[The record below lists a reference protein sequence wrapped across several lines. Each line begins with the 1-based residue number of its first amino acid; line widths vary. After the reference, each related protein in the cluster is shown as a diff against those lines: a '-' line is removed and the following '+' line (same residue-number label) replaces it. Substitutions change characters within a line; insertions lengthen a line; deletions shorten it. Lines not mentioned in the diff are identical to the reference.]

1 VIAIALLGALGRMG
15 RAIEEAAAEAGDVRV
30 RLRLDRA
37 EALAQIPGSS
47 SFPAVYAENRAGAG
61 EGEVLPV
68 SDLAPSLQLGDV
80 VVDFSGPDGTRAA
93 ALACAERGV
102 PLVSGTTGLSPE
114 HEEAVRQAARRV
126 AVLRAANF
134 SLGVLALRRV
144 LATALDT
151 APKDWD
157 LEIVE
162 RHHHHKADSP
172 SGTALQLAREAARAR
187 GLSESDFCFG
197 RQGEV
202 GPRPAREIGIHAIRG
217 GSWIGDHTV
226 LLAGQGEWLELRHV
240 AQDRGAFARGA
251 LTAARFVGGAKPGLY
266 TLDHLLNP
274 PS

>member
-1 VIAIALLGALGRMG
+1 VISIALLGALGRMG
-15 RAIEEAAAEAGDVRV
+15 RAIEEAAAAEADVRI

-47 SFPAVYAENRAGAG
+47 SAAAVYAENRQP
-61 EGEVLPV
+61 EGEVRPV
-68 SDLAPSLQLGDV
+68 TDLAASLNPGDV
-80 VVDFSGPDGTRAA
+80 VVDFSGPEGTRAA

-102 PLVSGTTGLSPE
+102 PLVSGTTGLLPE
-114 HEEAVRQAARRV
+114 HEEAVRRAARRV

-144 LATALDT
+144 LAAALAS
-151 APKDWD
+151 APRDWD

-162 RHHHHKADSP
+162 RHHRHKADSP
-172 SGTALQLAREAARAR
+172 SGTALQLAREGARAR

-197 RQGEV
+197 RQGKV
-202 GPRPAREIGIHAIRG
+202 GPRTAREIGIHAIRG

-251 LTAARFVGGAKPGLY
+251 LTAARFVGGAEPGLY
-266 TLDHLLNP
+266 TLDHLLS
-274 PS
+274 PSS